1 MIIILLGYMGSGKS
15 TVGKALANTLKSD
28 FIDLDNYIEVQQN
41 TSITKLFQTKGEIQF
56 RIIEAEALREIS
68 KTKTKTVL
76 ATGAGTPC
84 YGDNMQFLKRH
95 PRVFSIYL
103 KATTQTLIKRLILE
117 KSKRPL
123 IADVSDHKL
132 SEFIDKHLFERSMFY
147 NQAKLSIAVDSLTTE
162 KIIEEILS
170 KLD

>member
-1 MIIILLGYMGSGKS
+1 
-15 TVGKALANTLKSD
+15 
-28 FIDLDNYIEVQQN
+28 
-41 TSITKLFQTKGEIQF
+41 
-56 RIIEAEALREIS
+56 
-68 KTKTKTVL
+68 
-76 ATGAGTPC
+76 
-84 YGDNMQFLKRH
+84 MQFLKRH